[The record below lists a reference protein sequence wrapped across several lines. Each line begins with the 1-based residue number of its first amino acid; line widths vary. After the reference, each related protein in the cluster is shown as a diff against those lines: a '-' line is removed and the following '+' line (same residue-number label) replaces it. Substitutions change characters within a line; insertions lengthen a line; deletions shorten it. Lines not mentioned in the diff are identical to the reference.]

1 MKIEIHADPHEVGAI
16 LKSIGIGMGQTVAQ
30 LPPQPPIFTPPQ
42 SAAIALPPTPTPAP
56 PQPDIITVEAIRQA
70 AESLATRP
78 APQPEPAEIIP
89 FSLPRELV
97 RSPQEPPLLSTNL
110 LWSFIQNY
118 GAIALLGFLILAA
131 VLGNVRLPS
140 FTPAAIAP
148 KTETSEPE
156 KPRAAPAA
164 KPQANLEPTPSA
176 PPPASPPLKTD
187 PKGNPVVTEGTDL
200 PPLPPLPAIE

>member
-16 LKSIGIGMGQTVAQ
+16 LKSIGIGMGQAVAQ
-30 LPPQPPIFTPPQ
+30 LPPQPPIFTPPTP
-42 SAAIALPPTPTPAP
+42 AAIALPPTPTPAPP

-70 AESLATRP
+70 AESLTTRP

-97 RSPQEPPLLSTNL
+97 RSPQAPPILSTNL

-131 VLGNVRLPS
+131 VLGNVRLPNL
-140 FTPAAIAP
+140 TPAAIAP
-148 KTETSEPE
+148 KPEAPQPE
-156 KPRAAPAA
+156 KPKEAPAQ
-164 KPQANLEPTPSA
+164 PRLNLEPTPA
-176 PPPASPPLKTD
+176 TPPPTSPPLKTD
-187 PKGNPVVTEGTDL
+187 PKGKSVVTEGTDL